1 MKIMLC
7 AGHGLHTPGK
17 QTPGGSMHE
26 WEFNAA
32 TAQYVKDILVNY
44 ENVEVLFAHDPTGEV
59 DIPLKKRTDYANQAG
74 ADVYVSIHA
83 NAAGA
88 TWNPAV
94 GIETYVYK
102 TNPASSRKLADVVQK
117 KLIER
122 TGRQNRGVKTAD
134 FHVLRETHM
143 PAILCECGFMTN
155 QAEATLLKSADYRIK
170 CAGAIADG
178 LIEVYGL
185 KPKSKPVVA
194 SNVGT
199 DAIPAKRPDKYRLA
213 KLIDTDDLKLID
225 QLKKD
230 GYRVIELPH

>member
-1 MKIMLC
+1 MKIMLD

-44 ENVEVLFAHDPTGEV
+44 EKVEVLFAHDPSGQV
-59 DIPLKKRTDYANQAG
+59 DIALQKRTDYANQCG
-74 ADVYVSIHA
+74 AEVYVSIHA
-83 NAAGA
+83 NANGE
-88 TWNPAV
+88 TWGPAK
-94 GIETYVYK
+94 GIETFVYK

-122 TGRQNRGVKTAD
+122 TNRQDRGVKTAD
-134 FHVLRETHM
+134 FQVLRETHM

-155 QAEATLLKSADYRIK
+155 QEEATLLKSADYRIK

-178 LIEVYGL
+178 LIQVYGL
-185 KPKSKPVVA
+185 KPKAKPVEPVKVA
-194 SNVGT
+194 SSGV
-199 DAIPAKRPDKYRLA
+199 
-213 KLIDTDDLKLID
+213 
-225 QLKKD
+225 
-230 GYRVIELPH
+230 YRVQVGAFTNKANADKLAGELKAKGYPVIVVH